1 MIRLARYRGGHT
13 VARVTGSSP
22 IPPWLLAAITAAGDL
37 PYEWDLD
44 RDRLS
49 FAGPAELLFGAGMTV
64 ISGDAF
70 AGRINPEDLPV
81 RLRALAEHMAG
92 RGDFECEYRLR
103 DADGQVHWVH
113 DRGACRRDPDG
124 RARVLTGVLRLVTQ
138 RKRNEALEVRRHA
151 FDELTGHYSR
161 SRLAEALEHA
171 IAHAKR
177 HGGTSG
183 FLAVGIEGLSAV
195 EDARGPEAADR
206 VIVEVGR
213 HLDAC
218 LRATDVIGRLSGDA
232 FGVLLTPCPPAQL
245 KATAEKVLARLAAL
259 TSPVVGAPERRL
271 AASAGAVTLP
281 DDARTALDAMTRAEQ
296 ALMEARRQGPGRF
309 EAFALTEVERVEER
323 RSLAAAERMHRAL
336 REGGLSFAYQPIV
349 RAETLEPA
357 YHECLLRLSE
367 GGGAPT
373 SEPSLIVAAERLG
386 DIPALDRKTLDM
398 AIDVLEQHHHVTL
411 SVNLSGLTVSN
422 RAWLRALNARLRL
435 RPDLAK
441 RLVVEITETAAMRDL
456 EESARF
462 IAQVRDLGVRVALDD
477 FGAGF
482 TSFRHLKALAVDIVK
497 IDSSFCAGVADN
509 ADNQL
514 FLRSLGTVARGF
526 SLSCVAEG
534 PTSAADESFLRG
546 EGVQYFQGN
555 RYGAPTTTPPWA
567 P

>member
-1 MIRLARYRGGHT
+1 MKGLALHERGHT
-13 VARVTGSSP
+13 VAPVTGTYP
-22 IPPWLLAAITAAGDL
+22 NPPWLAAAVSAAGDL

-44 RDRLS
+44 SDRLT
-49 FAGPAELLFGAGMTV
+49 FAGRADLLFGAGVHVMT
-64 ISGDAF
+64 GDQL

-81 RLRALAEHMAG
+81 RLRVLAEHMAG
-92 RGDFECEYRLR
+92 RGNFDCEYRVR
-103 DADGQVHWVH
+103 DAAGQVHWVH
-113 DRGACRRDPDG
+113 DRGACRRDADG
-124 RARVLTGVLRLVTQ
+124 RARTLIGVLRVVTQ
-138 RKRNEALEVRRHA
+138 RKRIEAMQLNRHA
-151 FDELTGHYSR
+151 FDELTGHFSR

-171 IAHAKR
+171 LEHAKR
-177 HGGTSG
+177 HEGHIAL
-183 FLAVGIEGLSAV
+183 LAVGIDGLSAV
-195 EDARGPEAADR
+195 EDARGPDAADR

-213 HLDAC
+213 HLDSC
-218 LRATDVIGRLSGDA
+218 LRATDVIGRLGSDS
-232 FGVLLTPCPPAQL
+232 FGVVLMPCPADQL
-245 KATAEKVLARLAAL
+245 RPTAEKVLGRLATL
-259 TSPVVGAPERRL
+259 TSPVQGAPEHRL
-271 AASAGAVTLP
+271 SAAAGAAALP
-281 DDARTALDAMTRAEQ
+281 EDARTASEAMTRAEA
-296 ALMEARRQGPGRF
+296 ALAEARRRGRGQF
-309 EAFALTEVERVEER
+309 VAFVPTEAERAEER

-349 RAETLEPA
+349 RAETLVPA

-367 GGGAPT
+367 AGGAPV
-373 SEPSLIVAAERLG
+373 SEPGMIVAAERLG

-398 AIDVLEQHHHVTL
+398 AIDVLEQHHAVTL

-441 RLVVEITETAAMRDL
+441 RLVVEITETAAMRDI

-497 IDSSFCAGVADN
+497 IDSSFCAGVAEN

-526 SLSCVAEG
+526 SLACVAEG
-534 PTSAADESFLRG
+534 PASDADEAFLRG
-546 EGVQYFQGN
+546 EGIQYFQGN
-555 RYGAPTTTPPWA
+555 RYGAPTTTPPWG
-567 P
+567 

>member
-1 MIRLARYRGGHT
+1 MGN
-13 VARVTGSSP
+13 SP
-22 IPPWLLAAITAAGDL
+22 PPPWLAAAIAAAGDL

-44 RDRLS
+44 SDRLS
-49 FAGPAELLFGAGMTV
+49 FAGRADVLFGAGVKAIT
-64 ISGDAF
+64 GDQF

-81 RLRALAEHMAG
+81 RLRVLAEHMAG
-92 RGDFECEYRLR
+92 RANFDCEYRLR
-103 DADGQVHWVH
+103 DAAGQVHWVH
-113 DRGACRRDPDG
+113 DRGACRRDADG
-124 RARVLTGVLRLVTQ
+124 RARTLSGVLRLVTQ
-138 RKRNEALEVRRHA
+138 RKRNEALELRRHA
-151 FDELTGHYSR
+151 FDELTGHFSR

-177 HGGTSG
+177 HGGQSG
-183 FLAVGIEGLSAV
+183 FLAVGIDGLIAV
-195 EDARGPEAADR
+195 EDARGPDAADR
-206 VIVEVGR
+206 AIVEAGR
-213 HLDAC
+213 HLDAS
-218 LRATDVIGRLSGDA
+218 LRATDVVGRLAGDT
-232 FGVLLTPCPPAQL
+232 FGVLLTPCPPEQL
-245 KATAEKVLARLAAL
+245 RPTAEMVLARLAAL
-259 TSPVVGAPERRL
+259 TSAIAGAPERQL
-271 AASAGAVTLP
+271 AASVGAVALP
-281 DDARTALDAMTRAEQ
+281 SDARTAPEAMARAEA
-296 ALMEARRQGPGRF
+296 ALAEARRQGRGRYA
-309 EAFALTEVERVEER
+309 AFALSDAEREEER

-367 GGGAPT
+367 AGGKPT
-373 SEPSLIVAAERLG
+373 SEPGMIVAAERLG

-398 AIDVLEQHHHVTL
+398 AIDVLELHHAVTL

-435 RPDLAK
+435 RPDLAL
-441 RLVVEITETAAMRDL
+441 RLVVEITETAAMRDI

-497 IDSSFCAGVADN
+497 IDSSFCSGVAEN

-526 SLSCVAEG
+526 ALTCVAEG
-534 PTSAADESFLRG
+534 PASEADEAFLRG

-567 P
+567 G